1 MLRPDFSNDD
11 ERLGG
16 VYVAI
21 VTSNEDPDN
30 QGKIKVVFPWMNNEV
45 ESHWA
50 RVATLY
56 AGKDRGHYFIP
67 EVDDEVLVVFEHGDP
82 NHPYIV
88 ASLWN
93 GKDELPE
100 PGHPDG
106 KNNHKVIETRSGHKL
121 TFDDTDGAERISL
134 VDSSL
139 NNSITID
146 VPSDN
151 ITILAKTGDIHIKA
165 PAGSINFSSKTMTE
179 NVTETKDHTS
189 GATHDITVSAAD
201 YTETVDA
208 AKSLTVGAGLSRA
221 AQQVTMTAS
230 SSMTSTGGSLKT
242 TVNGNLAMTQT
253 GAVTQTI
260 GSSEVKASGTVQE
273 HSPAKTWT
281 VGNLTFNAK
290 SSLGLTTPGTMT
302 VMAGMMDMEVKGKAS
317 ILGSMVMNMGGLI
330 NLTADQV
337 SFKPGG

>member
-1 MLRPDFSNDD
+1 MLKPDFSHDD
-11 ERLGG
+11 ERLAG

-30 QGKIKVVFPWMNNEV
+30 LGKIKVVFPWMDNEV

-106 KNNHKVIETRSGHKL
+106 KNNHKVIETRCGHKL
-121 TFDDTDGAERISL
+121 TFDDTDGAEQISL
-134 VDSSL
+134 VDCSL

-179 NVTETKDHTS
+179 NVKDTKDHTS
-189 GATHDITVSAAD
+189 GATHDITVKAAD
-201 YTETVDA
+201 YIETVDK
-208 AKSLTVGAGLSRA
+208 AKTLTVGAGLSRGA
-221 AQQVTMTAS
+221 KQTTVTAS
-230 SSMTSTGGSLKT
+230 SSMTSTGGSLKM
-242 TVNGNLAMTQT
+242 TVSENIAMTQT

-260 GSSEVKASGTVQE
+260 GNSELKTDGTVQE
-273 HSPAKTWT
+273 YAPAKTWT

-290 SSLGLTTPGTMT
+290 ASLGVTTSGPLTLMG
-302 VMAGMMDMEVKGKAS
+302 GMMDIEAKGKAS
-317 ILGSMVMNMGGLI
+317 LLGSMVVNMGGLI
-330 NLTADQV
+330 NLTADQI